1 MIYLFKQ
8 ILTWIFRR
16 RLKPSLPHPEEKPDY
31 SQTADNIDLDAVF
44 AGWYQ
49 SYNVPAEYRDYWQH
63 QIVIEIDDTL
73 NYPACAWGLHDKRYL
88 SVRPEWCNPGV
99 IAHEQAHNSYD
110 LLTDD
115 QKDKFKDGYTSL
127 IKSDLK
133 LLFSTHPYGL
143 TSTAEAHAEIYRY
156 LGQSMP
162 KVLKKYYPKLF

>member
-1 MIYLFKQ
+1 MSCCLKFLNWLLSLRRKQ
-8 ILTWIFRR
+8 
-16 RLKPSLPHPEEKPDY
+16 SLLHPEEKPNY
-31 SQTADNIDLDAVF
+31 TQTKNNVDLDAVF
-44 AGWYQ
+44 AAWCTSYQ
-49 SYNVPAEYRDYWQH
+49 VPEEHRDYWRH
-63 QIVIEIDDTL
+63 QIVITIDDTL
-73 NYPACAWGLHDKRYL
+73 NYPACAWGLHDRRYL

-110 LLTDD
+110 LLTEE
-115 QKDKFKDGYTSL
+115 QRVNFKNDFTPL

-133 LLFSTHPYGL
+133 LLFDAHPYGL